1 MKKIFYGWWVV
12 GGAFVLLFCAEGT
25 YFYAFPVFFET
36 MLKDMEWSRAQTAAA
51 LSIGIFVI
59 GAISP
64 AIGILIGKIGVRLI
78 TILGS
83 VVAGIGFVLLSTVAE
98 PWQFYVFYGLILS
111 IGIACL
117 DLVPN
122 MAAVGS
128 WFVKRRSTA
137 LGIATAGIGAGGAV
151 LPPLA
156 SWLISMYGW
165 QTSFLFL
172 AAIVTLIGV
181 PISAIIMRTPEE
193 RKSISGEK
201 QEKDVSSDRVLIEG
215 TTFGQAVKGQAFWLI
230 SIGSMLWVWAY
241 MTGLIHQVAF
251 AVDVGI
257 ERVAA
262 AGAVGLLAAFSIPGR
277 LGFGRL
283 GDAVDKRYVFMMGT
297 FLQIVAFIVL
307 MRSTNLTML
316 YIYSLLIG
324 INIGGVTP
332 ILPGLLLDHF
342 GKKYFGVIYG
352 VSSFILCL
360 GAAIGPIYGGWIFDT
375 TGSYSVA
382 FLTSVV
388 LSFMAMI
395 VVYLAGK
402 PHRSHHWP
410 QKGLS
415 HD

>member
-1 MKKIFYGWWVV
+1 MRKIFYGWWVL
-12 GGAFVLLFCAEGT
+12 GGAFIILFCAAGT
-25 YFYAFPVFFET
+25 HFYAFPVFFEAL
-36 MLKDMEWSRAQTAAA
+36 LKDMEWSRAETAAA
-51 LSIGIFVI
+51 LSIGTFII
-59 GAISP
+59 GVVSP
-64 AIGILIGKIGVRLI
+64 VIGILVSKLGVRLI
-78 TILGS
+78 MIFGS

-117 DLVPN
+117 ELVPN

-151 LPPLA
+151 MPPLA

-172 AAIVTLIGV
+172 AAIVTLIGT
-181 PISAIIMRTPEE
+181 PISAIIMRIPEE
-193 RKSISGEK
+193 GKASSTEK
-201 QEKDVSSDRVLIEG
+201 QEKDVSSDRVLIQG

-230 SIGSMLWVWAY
+230 SIGVMLWVWAY
-241 MTGLIHQVAF
+241 TTGFVHQVAF

-283 GDAVDKRYVFMMGT
+283 GDVVDKRYVFMMGT
-297 FLQIVAFIVL
+297 VLQIVAFIVL
-307 MRSTNLTML
+307 MRTANLTML

-324 INIGGVTP
+324 INIGGMTP

-342 GKKYFGVIYG
+342 GRKYFGVIFG
-352 VSSFILCL
+352 VSFFMLSL
-360 GAAIGPIYGGWIFDT
+360 GGAIGPIYGGWIFDI

-382 FLTSVV
+382 FLTSII
-388 LSFMAMI
+388 LSIIAMI
-395 VVYLAGK
+395 AVYLSGAPPK
-402 PHRSHHWP
+402 TL
-410 QKGLS
+410 K
-415 HD
+415 

>member
-12 GGAFVLLFCAEGT
+12 GGAFLLLFCADGT
-25 YFYAFPVFFET
+25 YFYAFPVFFEA
-36 MLKDMEWSRAQTAAA
+36 MLKDMEWSRAETAAA
-51 LSIGIFVI
+51 LSIGIFVL

-64 AIGILIGKIGVRLI
+64 LIGILVSKIGIRLI

-83 VVAGIGFVLLSTVAE
+83 VVAGIGFILLSTVTE
-98 PWQFYVFYGLILS
+98 PWQFYLYYGLILS
-111 IGIACL
+111 LGIACI

-128 WFVKRRSTA
+128 WFVKRRSMA

-156 SWLISMYGW
+156 NWLISMYGW

-172 AAIVTLIGV
+172 AALTTLIGV
-181 PISAIIMRTPEE
+181 PISAIIMRTREE
-193 RKSISGEK
+193 KKSISGEK
-201 QEKDVSSDRVLIEG
+201 QEKDVSSDRVLIER
-215 TTFGQAVKGQAFWLI
+215 TTIEQAVKGQAFWLI
-230 SIGSMLWVWAY
+230 SIGGMLWVWAY
-241 MTGLIHQVAF
+241 MTGLIHLVAF

-262 AGAVGLLAAFSIPGR
+262 AGAVGLLAVFSIPGR

-316 YIYSLLIG
+316 YIYSLLLG

-332 ILPGLLLDHF
+332 ILPGLLIDHF
-342 GKKYFGVIYG
+342 GKKYFGIIYG
-352 VSSFILCL
+352 VSSFMLCL
-360 GAAIGPIYGGWIFDT
+360 GGAIGPIYGGWIFDI
-375 TGSYSVA
+375 TGSYSAA
-382 FLTSVV
+382 FLTSIIV
-388 LSFMAMI
+388 SIIAMI
-395 VVYLAGK
+395 AVYLSGAPPK
-402 PHRSHHWP
+402 TLKQTARLISN
-410 QKGLS
+410 
-415 HD
+415 